1 MTESG
6 SRSDRRIAAFFDVD
20 GTLGSTNIVLTYIAF
35 RNDGASRL
43 ERWLRI
49 ASVVPKIP
57 YYKLL
62 DRLSRNLFC
71 SVFYRKYAGVERAE
85 LEAWAERDVARYW
98 NDRLYPAALRKLEE
112 HRERGH
118 RIGIVSG
125 SLEPVLEPLADALGA
140 DILLATEA
148 ETEGTRLTGRL
159 PGGPLNGENK
169 AIALRRLS
177 DSTGIDLEQCYA
189 YGDSYADKEF
199 LESVG
204 NPVAV
209 NPDRRLNKI
218 ATSRGWPIQHWAD

>member
-1 MTESG
+1 M
-6 SRSDRRIAAFFDVD
+6 D
-20 GTLGSTNIVLTYIAF
+20 GTLGSTNIVLTYIEF
-35 RNDGASRL
+35 RNERAPRL

-71 SVFYRKYAGVERAE
+71 TVFYRKYAGVERAE
-85 LEAWAERDVARYW
+85 LEAWAERDVERYW
-98 NDRLYPAALRKLEE
+98 RDSLYPQAVAKLEE

-125 SLEPVLEPLADALGA
+125 SLEPVLKPLADALGA
-140 DILLATEA
+140 DILLATEPDMDN
-148 ETEGTRLTGRL
+148 GRLTGRL
-159 PGGPLNGENK
+159 VGGPLNGENK
-169 AIALRRLS
+169 ATALRRLS
-177 DSTGIDLEQCYA
+177 DSTGIDLERCYA
-189 YGDSYADKEF
+189 YGDSYADQQF

-209 NPDRRLNKI
+209 NPDRRLGKI
-218 ATSRGWPIQHWAD
+218 AEARGWPVETWGD

>member
-1 MTESG
+1 M
-6 SRSDRRIAAFFDVD
+6 D

-35 RNDGASRL
+35 RNDGAARM

-62 DRLSRNLFC
+62 DRMSRNLFC
-71 SVFYRKYAGVERAE
+71 TVFYKKYADVNRAE
-85 LEAWAERDVARYW
+85 LDAWAQRDVERYW
-98 NDRLYPAALRKLEE
+98 HGRLYSGALGKLEE
-112 HRERGH
+112 HRQRGH

-140 DILLATEA
+140 DILVATEP
-148 ETEGTRLTGRL
+148 EVDGSRLTGRL
-159 PGGPLNGENK
+159 VGGPLNGENK
-169 AIALRRLS
+169 AVALRRLS
-177 DSTGIDLEQCYA
+177 DSLGVDLEHCYA

-204 NPVAV
+204 HPVAV
-209 NPDRRLNKI
+209 NPDRRLKKL
-218 ATSRGWPIQHWAD
+218 AKSRGWPIHNWRD

>member
-1 MTESG
+1 M
-6 SRSDRRIAAFFDVD
+6 D
-20 GTLGSTNIVLTYIAF
+20 GTLGSTNIVLTYIEF
-35 RNDGASRL
+35 RNERAPRL

-71 SVFYRKYAGVERAE
+71 TVFYRKYAGVEREE
-85 LEAWAERDVARYW
+85 LEAWAERDVERYW
-98 NDRLYPAALRKLEE
+98 RDSLYPRAVARLEE

-125 SLEPVLEPLADALGA
+125 SLEPVLKPLAAALGA
-140 DILLATEA
+140 DILLATEP
-148 ETEGTRLTGRL
+148 EMDGSRLTGRL
-159 PGGPLNGENK
+159 VGGPLNGEHK
-169 AIALRRLS
+169 AEALRRLS
-177 DSTGIDLEQCYA
+177 DSTDIDLAHCYA
-189 YGDSYADKEF
+189 YGDSYADQQF

-209 NPDRRLNKI
+209 NPDRRLGRI
-218 ATSRGWPIQHWAD
+218 AEDRGWPVESWGD